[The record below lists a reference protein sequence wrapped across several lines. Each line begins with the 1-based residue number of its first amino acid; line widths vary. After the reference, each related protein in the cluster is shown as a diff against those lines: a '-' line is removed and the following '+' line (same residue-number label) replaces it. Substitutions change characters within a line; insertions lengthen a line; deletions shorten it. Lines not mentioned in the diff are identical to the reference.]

1 MINEFNWVCT
11 LQLVHTWV
19 CEHEEPLICVGNLMH
34 KRRILSNSAK
44 FCGVIVG
51 QDSRHG
57 REINE
62 IYFWSIYGDF
72 GHAAIDSPESVA
84 ENPKTMLL
92 TFDLTLQVIF

>member
-1 MINEFNWVCT
+1 MATSYILLFYAFFLLVINEFNWVCT

-19 CEHEEPLICVGNLMH
+19 CEHEELLPCVENIMH

-44 FCGVIVG
+44 FCRVIVG

-62 IYFWSIYGDF
+62 IT
-72 GHAAIDSPESVA
+72 A
-84 ENPKTMLL
+84 
-92 TFDLTLQVIF
+92 